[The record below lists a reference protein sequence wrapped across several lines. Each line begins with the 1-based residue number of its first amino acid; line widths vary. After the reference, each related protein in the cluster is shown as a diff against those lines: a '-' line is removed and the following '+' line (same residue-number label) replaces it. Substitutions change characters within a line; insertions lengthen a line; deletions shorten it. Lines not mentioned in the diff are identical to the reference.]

1 VKTYKVN
8 EIFYSIQGEGYHAGT
23 PAVFVRFSG
32 CNLSCPFCD
41 TRHQTGTE
49 MTGAMIAEAVVAA
62 SHGKVEFVVLTGG
75 EPLLQV
81 DDALLGC
88 LYLRLSRTATVA
100 IETNGTVKPLCE
112 QWLPERRR
120 RTWIT
125 CSPKTDG
132 VPELPL
138 CYINE
143 IKLVYPGTADPV
155 AVEKWA
161 LSLSNMYDNKYVP
174 LLFLQPCTDPNPEVT
189 QANID
194 KAVEFVKQNKGW
206 RLSLQ
211 TQKMARFP

>member
-1 VKTYKVN
+1 MKTYKVN

-41 TRHQTGTE
+41 TRHQSGTE
-49 MTGAMIAEAVVAA
+49 MTGAEIAAEVDRLTNGGA
-62 SHGKVEFVVLTGG
+62 GLIVLTGG

-81 DDALLGC
+81 DAELICHLLPCNRPDG
-88 LYLRLSRTATVA
+88 LVA
-100 IETNGTVKPLCE
+100 VETNGTLPTA
-112 QWLPERRR
+112 WLTAWDRV
-120 RTWIT
+120 WVT
-125 CSPKTDG
+125 CSPKTPVGLSQVEADE
-132 VPELPL
+132 V
-138 CYINE
+138 
-143 IKLVYPGTADPV
+143 KLVYPSSVTPH
-155 AVEKWA
+155 AVENA
-161 LSLSNMYDNKYVP
+161 AITEH
-174 LLFLQPCTDPNPEVT
+174 LFLQPCTDPNPEVT